1 MSGVSANLSS
11 YVPTPVVRHFGAD
24 PTPLTAAAAERVP
37 SAVLFADISGF
48 TALTERLASRGPVG
62 AEEISRLLN
71 GYFAEVIDLVSAHGG
86 DVVRVAGDAIFALWQ
101 DSGAPHDVGKLTL
114 RAAQCGLALQTA
126 YMEMTGAS
134 GLSERISSW
143 RSFRRDLRASTTTSA
158 GRNRPYS
165 F

>member
-24 PTPLTAAAAERVP
+24 PTPLTAAAAERAP